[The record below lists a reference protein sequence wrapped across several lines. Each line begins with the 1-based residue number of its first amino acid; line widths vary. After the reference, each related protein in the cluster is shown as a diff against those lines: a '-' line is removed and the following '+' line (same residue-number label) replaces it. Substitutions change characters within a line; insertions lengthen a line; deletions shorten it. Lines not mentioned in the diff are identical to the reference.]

1 MFQVQS
7 LTENLIML
15 IGLVG
20 AFSSHFFPSAAE
32 LLLLLLML
40 SDVSSSRPGGAD
52 TSRWGIA
59 LSSYAVMPL
68 HIWEMEHTDCIEK
81 REIAVGKN

>member
-1 MFQVQS
+1 
-7 LTENLIML
+7 
-15 IGLVG
+15 
-20 AFSSHFFPSAAE
+20 
-32 LLLLLLML
+32 ML

-81 REIAVGKN
+81 KEDREKLTESEAAP

>member
-32 LLLLLLML
+32 LLLML

-81 REIAVGKN
+81 REIAVGKH